1 MPKPTK
7 GARLGGSATHERM
20 MLRNLTGQLIEH
32 GRITT
37 TETKARRV
45 QPLAEKVI
53 TKAKRGD
60 LHSRRLV
67 LATLFDKKNSAPED
81 RLVKK
86 LFDEVAPALADREG
100 GYTRITKIGPRKG
113 DNAPMAVIELVREST
128 VTTEANRAN
137 RVAASKKTDKADEK
151 PAKAAE
157 VKADEAAEAKAD
169 DAGEVAELPA
179 GAHAPLP
186 DDAQPEGFPIKG
198 NAQSKLY
205 HRPGTRFYDSTVAE
219 IWFATDADA
228 EAAGYE
234 LPPSQRDE
242 E

>member
-113 DNAPMAVIELVREST
+113 DNAPTEPVTPKAKPAAKPA
-128 VTTEANRAN
+128 TTE
-137 RVAASKKTDKADEK
+137 KKAE
-151 PAKAAE
+151 PVVEEAAE
-157 VKADEAAEAKAD
+157 VEEAVEEATEAEAEAK
-169 DAGEVAELPA
+169 
-179 GAHAPLP
+179 
-186 DDAQPEGFPIKG
+186 
-198 NAQSKLY
+198 
-205 HRPGTRFYDSTVAE
+205 
-219 IWFATDADA
+219 
-228 EAAGYE
+228 
-234 LPPSQRDE
+234 
-242 E
+242 

>member
-7 GARLGGSATHERM
+7 GARLGGSPTHERM
-20 MLRNLTGQLIEH
+20 ILRNLTSQLIEH

-37 TETKARRV
+37 TETKARRM

-113 DNAPMAVIELVREST
+113 DNAPMAIIEIITEPVT
-128 VTTEANRAN
+128 PKAKPAAKPATTE
-137 RVAASKKTDKADEK
+137 KKAE
-151 PAKAAE
+151 PVVEEAAE
-157 VKADEAAEAKAD
+157 VEEAVEEATEAEAEAK
-169 DAGEVAELPA
+169 
-179 GAHAPLP
+179 
-186 DDAQPEGFPIKG
+186 
-198 NAQSKLY
+198 
-205 HRPGTRFYDSTVAE
+205 
-219 IWFATDADA
+219 
-228 EAAGYE
+228 
-234 LPPSQRDE
+234 
-242 E
+242 

>member
-67 LATLFDKKNSAPED
+67 LATLFDKKKKPIMEYPVRAMHYTASSTAAAPFFPDGKFLQERNDTFFNTVRDGFKAFVSGESAPYIS
-81 RLVKK
+81 
-86 LFDEVAPALADREG
+86 VACP
-100 GYTRITKIGPRKG
+100 TI
-113 DNAPMAVIELVREST
+113 
-128 VTTEANRAN
+128 
-137 RVAASKKTDKADEK
+137 
-151 PAKAAE
+151 
-157 VKADEAAEAKAD
+157 
-169 DAGEVAELPA
+169 
-179 GAHAPLP
+179 
-186 DDAQPEGFPIKG
+186 
-198 NAQSKLY
+198 
-205 HRPGTRFYDSTVAE
+205 
-219 IWFATDADA
+219 
-228 EAAGYE
+228 
-234 LPPSQRDE
+234 
-242 E
+242 

>member
-45 QPLAEKVI
+45 QPFAEKVL

-113 DNAPMAVIELVREST
+113 DNAPMAIIEIITEPVT
-128 VTTEANRAN
+128 PKAKPAAKPATTE
-137 RVAASKKTDKADEK
+137 KKAE
-151 PAKAAE
+151 PVVEEAAE
-157 VKADEAAEAKAD
+157 VEEAVEEATEAEAEAK
-169 DAGEVAELPA
+169 
-179 GAHAPLP
+179 
-186 DDAQPEGFPIKG
+186 
-198 NAQSKLY
+198 
-205 HRPGTRFYDSTVAE
+205 
-219 IWFATDADA
+219 
-228 EAAGYE
+228 
-234 LPPSQRDE
+234 
-242 E
+242 

>member
-7 GARLGGSATHERM
+7 GARLGGSPTHERM
-20 MLRNLTGQLIEH
+20 ILRNLTSQLIEH

-113 DNAPMAVIELVREST
+113 DNAPMAIIEIITEPVT
-128 VTTEANRAN
+128 PKAKPAAKPATTE
-137 RVAASKKTDKADEK
+137 KKAE
-151 PAKAAE
+151 PVVEEAAE
-157 VKADEAAEAKAD
+157 VEEAVEEATEAEAEAK
-169 DAGEVAELPA
+169 
-179 GAHAPLP
+179 
-186 DDAQPEGFPIKG
+186 
-198 NAQSKLY
+198 
-205 HRPGTRFYDSTVAE
+205 
-219 IWFATDADA
+219 
-228 EAAGYE
+228 
-234 LPPSQRDE
+234 
-242 E
+242 

>member
-67 LATLFDKKNSAPED
+67 FATLFDKKNSAPED

-113 DNAPMAVIELVREST
+113 DNAPMAVIEIITEP
-128 VTTEANRAN
+128 VTPKA
-137 RVAASKKTDKADEK
+137 KTAK
-151 PAKAAE
+151 PAKAEKKAE
-157 VKADEAAEAKAD
+157 PVVETVEVEEAPVVEAAE
-169 DAGEVAELPA
+169 VAE
-179 GAHAPLP
+179 
-186 DDAQPEGFPIKG
+186 DA
-198 NAQSKLY
+198 
-205 HRPGTRFYDSTVAE
+205 AE
-219 IWFATDADA
+219 A
-228 EAAGYE
+228 EAAK
-234 LPPSQRDE
+234 
-242 E
+242 

>member
-20 MLRNLTGQLIEH
+20 MLRNLTGQFIEH

-113 DNAPMAVIELVREST
+113 DNAPMAIIEIITEPVT
-128 VTTEANRAN
+128 PKAKPAAKPATTE
-137 RVAASKKTDKADEK
+137 KKAE
-151 PAKAAE
+151 PVVEEAAE
-157 VKADEAAEAKAD
+157 VEEAVEEATEAEAEAK
-169 DAGEVAELPA
+169 
-179 GAHAPLP
+179 
-186 DDAQPEGFPIKG
+186 
-198 NAQSKLY
+198 
-205 HRPGTRFYDSTVAE
+205 
-219 IWFATDADA
+219 
-228 EAAGYE
+228 
-234 LPPSQRDE
+234 
-242 E
+242 

>member
-7 GARLGGSATHERM
+7 GPRIGGTPSHERIIM
-20 MLRNLTGQLIEH
+20 ANLASQLFEH

-37 TETKARRV
+37 TEVRARRV
-45 QPLAEKVI
+45 QPLAETLI

-113 DNAPMAVIELVREST
+113 DNAPMAIIEIITEPVT
-128 VTTEANRAN
+128 PKAKPAAKPATTE
-137 RVAASKKTDKADEK
+137 KKAE
-151 PAKAAE
+151 PVVEEAAE
-157 VKADEAAEAKAD
+157 VEEAVEEATEAEAK
-169 DAGEVAELPA
+169 
-179 GAHAPLP
+179 
-186 DDAQPEGFPIKG
+186 
-198 NAQSKLY
+198 
-205 HRPGTRFYDSTVAE
+205 
-219 IWFATDADA
+219 
-228 EAAGYE
+228 
-234 LPPSQRDE
+234 
-242 E
+242 

>member
-86 LFDEVAPALADREG
+86 LFDEVAPALADRQG

-113 DNAPMAVIELVREST
+113 DNAPMAIIEIITEPVT
-128 VTTEANRAN
+128 PKAKPAAKPATTE
-137 RVAASKKTDKADEK
+137 KKAE
-151 PAKAAE
+151 PVVEEAAE
-157 VKADEAAEAKAD
+157 VEEAVEEATEAEAEAK
-169 DAGEVAELPA
+169 
-179 GAHAPLP
+179 
-186 DDAQPEGFPIKG
+186 
-198 NAQSKLY
+198 
-205 HRPGTRFYDSTVAE
+205 
-219 IWFATDADA
+219 
-228 EAAGYE
+228 
-234 LPPSQRDE
+234 
-242 E
+242 

>member
-113 DNAPMAVIELVREST
+113 DNAPMAIIEIITEPVT
-128 VTTEANRAN
+128 PKTKPAAKPATTE
-137 RVAASKKTDKADEK
+137 KKAE
-151 PAKAAE
+151 PVVEEAAE
-157 VKADEAAEAKAD
+157 VEEAVEEATEAEAEAK
-169 DAGEVAELPA
+169 
-179 GAHAPLP
+179 
-186 DDAQPEGFPIKG
+186 
-198 NAQSKLY
+198 
-205 HRPGTRFYDSTVAE
+205 
-219 IWFATDADA
+219 
-228 EAAGYE
+228 
-234 LPPSQRDE
+234 
-242 E
+242 

>member
-20 MLRNLTGQLIEH
+20 ILRNMTSQLIEH

-113 DNAPMAVIELVREST
+113 DNAPMAIIEIITEPVT
-128 VTTEANRAN
+128 PKAKPAAKPATTE
-137 RVAASKKTDKADEK
+137 KKAE
-151 PAKAAE
+151 PVVEEAAE
-157 VKADEAAEAKAD
+157 VEEAVEEATEAEAEAK
-169 DAGEVAELPA
+169 
-179 GAHAPLP
+179 
-186 DDAQPEGFPIKG
+186 
-198 NAQSKLY
+198 
-205 HRPGTRFYDSTVAE
+205 
-219 IWFATDADA
+219 
-228 EAAGYE
+228 
-234 LPPSQRDE
+234 
-242 E
+242 